1 MAKRES
7 RERNKTYDVN
17 RYRYSQITVMSKAQN
32 EMRDYV
38 LNGHGTLD
46 KELVDVAYG
55 ITTKYSE
62 ASAALAA
69 EYVENIARKMA
80 GENGL
85 LADKPV
91 VPAETATYEEVSKA
105 ISVVGKENVLNTPQV
120 VGRFVKQAGAD
131 TVMLNGIERNA
142 QFAWVPSGQETCAF
156 CLMLAANGWVHI
168 SKKKFNRGNP
178 HAEHIH
184 ANCDCVYALRFDENT
199 QVKGYDPKKY
209 QDMAEEAIRRAQD
222 QGIDG
227 DFYGIYG
234 GTMKPDSINALRRM
248 LYYDKMHPKAN
259 FDAEKIAR
267 ELMEEATRIGKIDMR
282 KSGIG
287 IEAALCIKEK
297 VEYKAVEIL
306 KEALTKEEIIAKL
319 AGPDRT
325 KGSCASLAYSYIANR
340 GGLDVTDF
348 RGGVSRAIF
357 SQASPH
363 MCNQFGGDRID
374 GLDDY
379 KTANQ
384 VLKLVRPEKEY
395 FFRTG
400 SHAAIVRRNAED
412 ALEYLEL
419 QGYDHGW
426 KPLDDSVLKQRFG
439 AKRAKKYAGYSIL
452 IDADKIIGDDG
463 FRYIVGFIN
472 TATEAQ
478 QKGYGGGIR

>member
-17 RYRYSQITVMSKAQN
+17 RYRFSQITVMSKAQN

-38 LNGHGTLD
+38 LNGHSTLD

-80 GENGL
+80 GEKGL

-105 ISVVGKENVLNTPQV
+105 ISAVGKENVLNTPQV

-178 HAEHIH
+178 HADHIH

-209 QDMAEEAIRRAQD
+209 QDMAEEAIKRARE
-222 QGIDG
+222 QGVDG
-227 DFYGIYG
+227 KFYGTYG
-234 GTMKPDSINALRRM
+234 GTMQPDSINALRRM
-248 LYYDKMHPKAN
+248 LYHMKTNPEPAFNRVAVEKDIMQNGPRFGGIKSLLIKLAN
-259 FDAEKIAR
+259 AD
-267 ELMEEATRIGKIDMR
+267 
-282 KSGIG
+282 
-287 IEAALCIKEK
+287 
-297 VEYKAVEIL
+297 VEYKPAEVL
-306 KEALTKEEIIAKL
+306 KEALTKEEIVAKL

-340 GGLDVTDF
+340 GGLDVTDY
-348 RGGVSRAIF
+348 RGGNSRAVF
-357 SQASPH
+357 SQASPRFCEH
-363 MCNQFGGDRID
+363 YLGDRID

-379 KTANQ
+379 KTANK
-384 VLKLVRPEKEY
+384 VLQLVRPEKEY

-452 IDADKIIGDDG
+452 IDADKFIGDDY
-463 FRYIVGFIN
+463 FRDIVGYIN